1 MNRGRGV
8 VRTPCVRMAAV
19 GVVPASQPGRD
30 TPDDVLIRRVVGR
43 DGRALEALYD
53 RYGRPV

>member
-1 MNRGRGV
+1 
-8 VRTPCVRMAAV
+8 MAAV
-19 GVVPASQPGRD
+19 GEVPASQPGRD
-30 TPDDVLIRRVVGR
+30 TPDDVLVRRVVGR